1 MLLRS
6 ARRNVRRIVGA
17 ALLALLLA
25 QWLAFAHAVLHAAQA
40 RPALAFAAVEAAQPD
55 VFGHAAGTP
64 ECRLVDQVLSGA
76 DGLLAAPVVA
86 QAAPES
92 VVAAPG
98 EAPRGESAPR
108 PYQAR
113 APPRA

>member
-1 MLLRS
+1 MLLRP
-6 ARRNVRRIVGA
+6 ARRNARRIVGA

-40 RPALAFAAVEAAQPD
+40 RPALAFATVEATQGDA
-55 VFGHAAGTP
+55 FGHAAGTP
-64 ECRLVDQVLSGA
+64 ECRLVDQLLSGA
-76 DGLLAAPVVA
+76 DGLPATCVVA
-86 QAAPES
+86 EAAADFLAPT
-92 VVAAPG
+92 PG
-98 EAPRGESAPR
+98 EPPRGESAPR